1 MKRFNNIAII
11 ATACA
16 TFFVLGL
23 AVLISA
29 FAQTAP
35 SLGMAATYGVLAN
48 TYTDISAGTTINGD
62 VGFTTA
68 PATAP
73 AGVHTHYGSGAP
85 YSQAGT
91 DQGAALPALAA
102 EPCTFTFAG
111 GAVDLSTDTT
121 HGAIGVYAPG
131 VYCSSGAMN
140 IGGPIT
146 LSGSGT
152 YIFRPVGALTSAAGS
167 VVTLSGGASACN
179 VFWTPSAA
187 TTLAANTT
195 FVGIDIDDSGITV
208 GSTVIWTGNALAY
221 NGTVTT
227 AADNITVPTCSVPPP
242 TPATLHVVKIVVN
255 ANGSTAVPSDFT
267 LHVEASST
275 DVAGSPAPGVAAS
288 GTAYTLAAGTY
299 TVSENVSSSYTESI
313 TGDCAANGT
322 IALVAGQ
329 NATCT
334 ITNTNNT
341 IAVASSTPVSTST
354 PTSTTPTS
362 TFTPAPTSTS
372 YVSAV
377 GTGGGRIMP
386 VIGILKVPTPLALP
400 AGSGSVTYNYTV
412 WNVGGQQSLDDV
424 SVADNA
430 CSPVVYVSGDL
441 NNNSKL
447 DPGEYWKYSCT
458 MKLTTTTTNTAVA
471 TGYSD
476 DTYHQAA
483 LATAIATVVVGESVT
498 PPIINIIKVPSR
510 LTPFPYGGGA
520 VAYTYTV
527 TNPGVVPI
535 HNVVVTDDKC
545 SPVSYVSGDVN
556 GNDLLDPGEIWIYT
570 CKTNISA
577 STSNTATV
585 EGTANGLTAVDYAFA
600 TVLVS
605 APGLPNTGFPPE
617 RDSTPWEVVAVVG
630 LCVLG
635 FASFIVALRKRGI

>member
-1 MKRFNNIAII
+1 
-11 ATACA
+11 
-16 TFFVLGL
+16 
-23 AVLISA
+23 
-29 FAQTAP
+29 
-35 SLGMAATYGVLAN
+35 
-48 TYTDISAGTTINGD
+48 
-62 VGFTTA
+62 
-68 PATAP
+68 
-73 AGVHTHYGSGAP
+73 
-85 YSQAGT
+85 
-91 DQGAALPALAA
+91 
-102 EPCTFTFAG
+102 
-111 GAVDLSTDTT
+111 
-121 HGAIGVYAPG
+121 
-131 VYCSSGAMN
+131 
-140 IGGPIT
+140 
-146 LSGSGT
+146 
-152 YIFRPVGALTSAAGS
+152 
-167 VVTLSGGASACN
+167 
-179 VFWTPSAA
+179 
-187 TTLAANTT
+187 
-195 FVGIDIDDSGITV
+195 
-208 GSTVIWTGNALAY
+208 
-221 NGTVTT
+221 
-227 AADNITVPTCSVPPP
+227 
-242 TPATLHVVKIVVN
+242 
-255 ANGSTAVPSDFT
+255 
-267 LHVEASST
+267 
-275 DVAGSPAPGVAAS
+275 
-288 GTAYTLAAGTY
+288 
-299 TVSENVSSSYTESI
+299 
-313 TGDCAANGT
+313 
-322 IALVAGQ
+322 
-329 NATCT
+329 
-334 ITNTNNT
+334 
-341 IAVASSTPVSTST
+341 
-354 PTSTTPTS
+354 
-362 TFTPAPTSTS
+362 
-372 YVSAV
+372 
-377 GTGGGRIMP
+377 MP